1 MVAESGNHLIKK
13 IKLETAYTLGF
24 LLGGGLMTKTN
35 SIFNIYLLPFTFLL
49 FNFKNKKI
57 ISVFVKWLAFIAIA
71 VLISKSY

>member
-1 MVAESGNHLIKK
+1 
-13 IKLETAYTLGF
+13 
-24 LLGGGLMTKTN
+24 MTKTN